1 MAKRRNF
8 NRIIIPVPL
17 TVRFLGVIKHSQP
30 IITETRNVSL
40 EGLSIEFEISLR
52 DGSLLIQQGEETIK
66 LIPFLVLNE
75 KLVGLDIKIPPKG
88 ETIKATGRIRWYD
101 FGSRDKLYYFRAGIL
116 LEKMEI
122 EDRKKW
128 KHFIRNVRSSK
139 KR

>member
-1 MAKRRNF
+1 VAKRRNF
-8 NRIIIPVPL
+8 NRLTIPVPV
-17 TVRFLGVIKHSQP
+17 TIRFLGVIKHSQP
-30 IITETRNVSL
+30 IIAETRNISFG
-40 EGLSIEFEISLR
+40 GLSIELEISLR

-101 FGSRDKLYYFRAGIL
+101 FGSREKSYYFRAGIF
-116 LEKMEI
+116 LEEIEI

-128 KHFIRNVRSSK
+128 KNFIRNVSSN